1 MPYSIR
7 QRLLVFLLSLTFISW
22 SAIAIVNYIDASG
35 KIEHIFDAHL
45 IQSAKVLMSLVV
57 HELYEEDYES
67 DRKDKGEETRLT
79 YIEQHLERHI
89 YEKTLAFQISI
100 NNAGFSFNSA
110 GAPDEPLSDNTT
122 GLSDIVVNGIHWRV
136 YTLHDPANIIVIR
149 VAEPQSVR
157 SDLVNEIALSLL
169 IPLFIGLPIIFILIW
184 KTVDII
190 FSPLDRIAADI
201 QKRNSSQLDPV
212 PGFNVP
218 TEIKP
223 LINALNKLF
232 YRLDRV
238 IQSERRFT
246 ADAAHE
252 LRTPL
257 AGLKTQAQI
266 AMRTQDRQKREHA
279 LQNIL
284 KSVDRTTH
292 LIEQLLTLARLE
304 PGVNNTNYSDC
315 DLTHIVQETM
325 ADILPFADK
334 KNINLKVN
342 AVNSIHIDANAQA
355 LSILL
360 RNLLDNAIRYTPE
373 SGRVD
378 VHLEDTP
385 SGVTLSIADNGPG
398 IANAHREYV
407 FKRFSRRNE
416 TRESGSGL
424 GLSIVKQIAD
434 LHHAVINLGESSEN
448 GLQVDIFFPRVNQP
462 LHDKTGVHNNSA
474 G

>member
-342 AVNSIHIDANAQA
+342 DVNSIHIDANAQA

>member
-89 YEKTLAFQISI
+89 YEKTLAFQISM
-100 NNAGFSFNSA
+100 NNAGFKFNSA

-136 YTLHDPANIIVIR
+136 YTLLDPANIIVIR
-149 VAEPQSVR
+149 VAEPHSLR
-157 SDLVNEIALSLL
+157 SDLVSEIALSLL

-190 FSPLDRIAADI
+190 FSPLNRIAEDI
-201 QKRNSSQLDPV
+201 QRRNSAQLDPV
-212 PGFNVP
+212 SGFDVP
-218 TEIKP
+218 TEIQP

-238 IQSERRFT
+238 IRNERRFT

-266 AMRTQDRQKREHA
+266 AKRTQDPQKREHA

-315 DLTHIVQETM
+315 DLTRIVQETI
-325 ADILPFADK
+325 ADALPLAGK
-334 KNINLKVN
+334 KNIILQVN
-342 AVNSIHIDANAQA
+342 EANSIQIHANAQA

-373 SGRVD
+373 NGRVD

-385 SGVTLSIADNGPG
+385 TGVSLSIADNGPG
-398 IANAHREYV
+398 ITDDDKEYV
-407 FKRFSRRNE
+407 FKRFSRSNE
-416 TRESGSGL
+416 NRESGSGL

-434 LHHAVINLGESSEN
+434 LHHAVINLSKSSEN
-448 GLQVDIFFPRVNQP
+448 GLQVDIFFPRARQP
-462 LHDKTGVHNNSA
+462 VTT
-474 G
+474 